1 MANLTLGNKT
11 VVTQAG
17 SAEPVLASNVNLSS
31 ATFPAGHILQTQS
44 GTFNT
49 QTSIGT
55 TAEAVITLTFNT
67 KGTNSI
73 FYAHA
78 NACVGAAGDIEG
90 YFGGICLKEGSA
102 VDFRSPMQIFLGT
115 AYNAD
120 DGGTSNVGNAL
131 FGDDHGNH
139 QNAAQIYEVVFPIFT
154 AEKATTIAAGATIT
168 VALWFR
174 GVNTL
179 YINRSSARASHEGG
193 ITRLVVHEVQS

>member
-131 FGDDHGNH
+131 FGNDYGNGFG
-139 QNAAQIYEVVFPIFT
+139 NGYQILFPAWS
-154 AEKATTIAAGATIT
+154 AEKTTTIAAGVTIT

-179 YINRSSARASHEGG
+179 YVNRSSNRASHEGG

>member
-11 VVTQAG
+11 VVTQTG

-131 FGDDHGNH
+131 FGNDYGNGFG
-139 QNAAQIYEVVFPIFT
+139 NGYQILFPAWS
-154 AEKATTIAAGATIT
+154 AEKTTTIAAGVTIT

-179 YINRSSARASHEGG
+179 YVNRSSNRASHEGG

>member
-17 SAEPVLASNVNLSS
+17 SAEPVLASNVNLGT
-31 ATFPAGHILQTQS
+31 ATFPAGHILQVQS
-44 GTFNT
+44 KTFNQ
-49 QTSIGT
+49 QTTVGT

-67 KGTNSI
+67 KGTNST

-131 FGDDHGNH
+131 FGNDYGDGFGNGY
-139 QNAAQIYEVVFPIFT
+139 QILFPAWS
-154 AEKATTIAAGATIT
+154 AEKTTTIAAGTTIT

-179 YINRSSARASHEGG
+179 YINRSSNRASHEGG

>member
-1 MANLTLGNKT
+1 MAGILKVGG
-11 VVTQAG
+11 V
-17 SAEPVLASNVNLSS
+17 PLATHSDSTAKVSLDTNVQ
-31 ATFPAGHILQTQS
+31 FPAGHVLQVQS

-55 TAEAVITLTFNT
+55 TAESVITLTFNT
-67 KGTNSI
+67 KGTNST
-73 FYAHA
+73 FYAYA
-78 NACVGAAGDIEG
+78 NTCLGRYHDNEG
-90 YFGGICLKEGSA
+90 YFGGICLQEGSA
-102 VDFRSPMQIFLGT
+102 VNFRSPMQVFLGT
-115 AYNAD
+115 AYAAD